1 LQAIIRTLSRNNA
14 SLRLFSSS
22 AGGAKRSLKP
32 EQLFGAKEAAP
43 ATTMSIP
50 TTESSERTPWLLLA
64 TVSGISAVCGY
75 LYKASDDV
83 DVSTQQGFI
92 YIQTSLNI
100 IQYVYIS
107 NIQNN

>member
-1 LQAIIRTLSRNNA
+1 
-14 SLRLFSSS
+14 
-22 AGGAKRSLKP
+22 
-32 EQLFGAKEAAP
+32 
-43 ATTMSIP
+43 
-50 TTESSERTPWLLLA
+50 
-64 TVSGISAVCGY
+64 